1 MINLLSQLDLNRNGC
16 YFVVAPAVALP
27 AFNVIEQLVMNLAYR
42 NKIVFNVLL
51 SPFKGIAQMV
61 NAVRRLTAD
70 HTKAIVKVEP
80 SLSHRFP
87 SG

>member
-16 YFVVAPAVALP
+16 YFVVAPAVTLP
-27 AFNVIEQLVMNLAYR
+27 AFNVIEQLVVNLADR

-51 SPFKGIAQMV
+51 SPFLGITQMV

-70 HTKAIVKVEP
+70 HTKAIVEVKP
-80 SLSHRFP
+80 SLPYRFP